1 MKLLLDANLSR
12 RLASALRE
20 AGVDCH
26 HVRAHLPAIADD
38 FEVAALANRLEA
50 ALVTKDNDF
59 RDLRWRAVLRV
70 PLVWLR
76 IGNMSNRNTASLM
89 LSALPA
95 IAAAIDRGERTV
107 EIR

>member
-1 MKLLLDANLSR
+1 MRLLLDANLSR

-38 FEVAALANRLEA
+38 FEVAALANQLEA

-76 IGNMSNRNTASLM
+76 IGNTSNRTIANRLI
-89 LSALPA
+89 SALPD
-95 IAAAIDRGERTV
+95 IATAIDRGEGTV
-107 EIR
+107 EVR